1 MKLHIQRSF
10 FQAYLWFH
18 APFEEVVDVNPVE
31 YGYAVDEE
39 DHLFPVVTYGKN
51 VPVRCHVTVLNV
63 LEIVFVPAEF
73 WRLLVAIFASV
84 VLAVTVKTQIT
95 FKHLDTCYV
104 INPGNSQRECMDRT
118 VLSIITR

>member
-1 MKLHIQRSF
+1 MMITDAETFLVKCLAKNATLSTFDELREEMYHAKSFKLDLERLPATTASMKLHIQRSY

-51 VPVRCHVTVLNV
+51 VPDG
-63 LEIVFVPAEF
+63 FSDA
-73 WRLLVAIFASV
+73 
-84 VLAVTVKTQIT
+84 
-95 FKHLDTCYV
+95 
-104 INPGNSQRECMDRT
+104 M
-118 VLSIITR
+118 